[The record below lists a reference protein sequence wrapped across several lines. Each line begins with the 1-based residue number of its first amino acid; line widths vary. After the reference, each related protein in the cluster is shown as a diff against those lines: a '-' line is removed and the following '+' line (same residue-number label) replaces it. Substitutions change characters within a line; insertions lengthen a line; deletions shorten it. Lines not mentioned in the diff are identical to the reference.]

1 MKIFL
6 KDIEQ
11 VSKIIDSN
19 GNDITA
25 QEMVKIRDGKHFIKQ
40 DEYQKGLADMEKYL
54 SENDSHSNS
63 PTTGKKRESPRNAP
77 LPTFKLQNKLN
88 QIEVGFYQLTDFLI

>member
-1 MKIFL
+1 MKIYL

-11 VSKIIDSN
+11 VSKIFDSS

-25 QEMVKIRDGKHFIKQ
+25 QEMPKIRGGKHFIKQ
-40 DEYQKGLADMEKYL
+40 DEYQKGLADMEKFI

-63 PTTGKKRESPRNAP
+63 PTTGKKQPRRDAP
-77 LPTFKLQNKLN
+77 LPKFKL
-88 QIEVGFYQLTDFLI
+88 